1 VSDSPPPPVIAAPF
15 ESDFGTVPPAW
26 IDRNGHV
33 NVSWYLFISE
43 KATGELY
50 ELLGLD
56 DAQRAQSGCGMFAA
70 EHHIVYT
77 NEMRE
82 GDRVR
87 VTSLLLDYDHKR
99 IHFVNRV
106 LCGSDGAIAAAVE
119 NIELHVDLTRRRVA
133 PFAPEVRLRLEAV
146 RAAHKALASGAG
158 ISRNMVLPRRPRH
171 R

>member
-1 VSDSPPPPVIAAPF
+1 VSDAPPPAVIAAPF
-15 ESDFGTVPPAW
+15 EFDFGTVPPAW
-26 IDRNGHV
+26 IDHNGHV

-43 KATGELY
+43 KATSELY
-50 ELLGLD
+50 ALLGLD
-56 DAQRAQSGCGMFAA
+56 DVQRTQSGCGMFAA

-87 VTSLLLDYDHKR
+87 VTSLLLDYDDKR

-106 LCGSDGAIAAAVE
+106 LCGSDGTLAAAVE

-133 PFAPEVRLRLEAV
+133 PFTPEVRTRLEAV
-146 RAAHKALASGAG
+146 RASHKVVATAAG
-158 ISRNMVLPRRPRH
+158 ISRDMVLTRHPRGR
-171 R
+171 